1 MLFIGMSV
9 NTGGLVAKVGSSVV
23 VTGLTGSALAV
34 VTLLALQ
41 AKSSATVATPGSSAS
56 GGASASG
63 PATSGKGGK
72 TVADPLPGGTG
83 TDKRVVYS
91 LSERRVWL
99 VDAGAKTAERTFAV
113 QPSAVSP
120 LAGSYIVYGLEGGAP
135 YQGSDGVEIEDGVLF
150 ASHDGVTIGF
160 SAAVDGSMASPAPG
174 KHTGGIRESVADG
187 KALFA
192 FTQKGM
198 PVIVVQ

>member
-1 MLFIGMSV
+1 
-9 NTGGLVAKVGSSVV
+9 VAKVGSSVV

-34 VTLLALQ
+34 VTMLALQ
-41 AKSSATVATPGSSAS
+41 AKSSATVTAPGTTAA

-63 PATSGKGGK
+63 PATPGKPGK
-72 TVADPLPGGTG
+72 APVDPLPGGTG

-99 VDAGAKTAERTFAV
+99 VEAGAKTAERTFAV

-120 LAGSYIVYGLEGGAP
+120 LTGSYVVYGLNGDAP
-135 YQGSDGVEIEDGVLF
+135 YTGSDGVEIEDGVLF

-160 SAAVDGSMASPAPG
+160 SAAVNGSMASPAPD
-174 KHTGGIRESVADG
+174 KHTGGIREPVADG
-187 KALFA
+187 KALYA
-192 FTQKGM
+192 FSQKGM

>member
-1 MLFIGMSV
+1 M
-9 NTGGLVAKVGSSVV
+9 AKVGSSIV

-34 VTLLALQ
+34 VTMLALQ
-41 AKSSATVATPGSSAS
+41 AKSSATVAAPGTPTS
-56 GGASASG
+56 GGASATG
-63 PATSGKGGK
+63 PATAGKSGKTT
-72 TVADPLPGGTG
+72 TVAAVPAGTG

-91 LSERRVWL
+91 LSQHRVWL
-99 VDAGAKTAERTFAV
+99 VDAGAKTAKLTFTV

-120 LAGSYIVYGLEGGAP
+120 LVGSYTVTRQSESP
-135 YQGSDGVEIEDGVLF
+135 YIGSDGAEIEDGVIF
-150 ASHDGVTIGF
+150 AQNDGVPIGF

-174 KHTGGIRESVADG
+174 KHTGGIRETVADG

-192 FTQKGM
+192 FTQVGS

>member
-1 MLFIGMSV
+1 M
-9 NTGGLVAKVGSSVV
+9 AKVGSSIV

-34 VTLLALQ
+34 VTMLALQ
-41 AKSSATVATPGSSAS
+41 AKSSATVAAPGTPTS
-56 GGASASG
+56 GGASATG
-63 PATSGKGGK
+63 PATAGKSGKPAG
-72 TVADPLPGGTG
+72 DPLPSGTG

-91 LSERRVWL
+91 LSQHRVWL
-99 VDAGAKTAERTFAV
+99 VDAGAKTAKLTFTV

-120 LAGSYIVYGLEGGAP
+120 LVGSYTVTRQSESP
-135 YQGSDGVEIEDGVLF
+135 YIGSDGAEIEDGVIF
-150 ASHDGVTIGF
+150 AQNDGVPIGF

-174 KHTGGIRESVADG
+174 KHTGGIRETVADG

-192 FTQKGM
+192 FTQVGS